1 MTFLSLFLAT
11 WDDCHHLLLTLFNTE
26 ECCWSLSEA
35 QRWVQGQAPAGTVD
49 PAANALRV
57 ALDVRPNWD
66 FNALEGKHS
75 LNKYRQALLQG
86 LTESRSQKTN
96 QYVQD
101 NRDTPE
107 AR

>member
-66 FNALEGKHS
+66 FNALEGKHP

-96 QYVQD
+96 QYV
-101 NRDTPE
+101 
-107 AR
+107 